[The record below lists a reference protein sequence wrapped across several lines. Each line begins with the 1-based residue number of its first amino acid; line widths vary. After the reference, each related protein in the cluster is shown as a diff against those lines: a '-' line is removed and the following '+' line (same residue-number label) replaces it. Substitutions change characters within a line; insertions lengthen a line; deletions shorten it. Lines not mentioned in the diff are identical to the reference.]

1 MGNRIYLNDFY
12 QEYIVFILS
21 LFIRKQRAWCLNCQ
35 VVAKPDFSAHSTVEV
50 SANKI
55 KNSEN
60 IWQTEKGRETVGGLG
75 AYFLLF
81 FKATKK

>member
-1 MGNRIYLNDFY
+1 
-12 QEYIVFILS
+12 
-21 LFIRKQRAWCLNCQ
+21 
-35 VVAKPDFSAHSTVEV
+35 VEV

-60 IWQTEKGRETVGGLG
+60 IWQTEKGCETVGGLG